1 MLVCVA
7 VEQQAIERGPQ
18 RQVILGPCGGRGG
31 SGGAP
36 VRGSGDGGASS
47 WGSTGP
53 GGPQGALG
61 TQPPVWDTPGLM
73 PQSRTAGGTAWR
85 SSHRNSS
92 SASLRHT
99 QSCPSRAG
107 PRAAGVTPDRGK
119 HISPFGTEGSG
130 APPGRHLRCCPPS
143 PTCLTCTRCPRLPLT
158 PTPPGFLG
166 PRSPPSPFPFGNSR
180 YSSVILKIN
189 NGSVRK
195 EEASP
200 HQPRPGHSRGRLS
213 PAVQQSRAPAPGAR
227 HSGCPLLSRW
237 LCSSLSRF

>member
-1 MLVCVA
+1 MGGCRGRYPGRGGAGRGGALGGLRDSQAVRRPRQHLQGLVQHLEAALPVMLVGVA
-7 VEQQAIERGPQ
+7 VEQQAIQRGPQ
-18 RQVILGPCGGRGG
+18 RQVILGPCSGRGG

-61 TQPPVWDTPGLM
+61 TRPPVWDTPGLM

-85 SSHRNSS
+85 SSHRTSS

-143 PTCLTCTRCPRLPLT
+143 PTCLTCTRCPQLPLT
-158 PTPPGFLG
+158 P
-166 PRSPPSPFPFGNSR
+166 PRQAFSG
-180 YSSVILKIN
+180 
-189 NGSVRK
+189 
-195 EEASP
+195 
-200 HQPRPGHSRGRLS
+200 
-213 PAVQQSRAPAPGAR
+213 PAV
-227 HSGCPLLSRW
+227 L
-237 LCSSLSRF
+237 

>member
-1 MLVCVA
+1 MLVGVA
-7 VEQQAIERGPQ
+7 VEQQAIQRGPQ

-53 GGPQGALG
+53 RGPQGALG

-85 SSHRNSS
+85 SSHRTSS

-107 PRAAGVTPDRGK
+107 PRAAGVTPIVGNTSVLLGLK
-119 HISPFGTEGSG
+119 AQGLL
-130 APPGRHLRCCPPS
+130 PGN
-143 PTCLTCTRCPRLPLT
+143 TCTAVLP
-158 PTPPGFLG
+158 PP
-166 PRSPPSPFPFGNSR
+166 P
-180 YSSVILKIN
+180 
-189 NGSVRK
+189 
-195 EEASP
+195 AS
-200 HQPRPGHSRGRLS
+200 
-213 PAVQQSRAPAPGAR
+213 PAPGAPSCPSPHPAR
-227 HSGCPLLSRW
+227 LSRAPQSSKPFPFWKLPLLFRNFKNKQW
-237 LCSSLSRF
+237 ERQERRSLSPPASPRPLEGPPQPRRPVKQSPCPWCQTLMLSCFTSLTV